1 MTEQP
6 AGDQPLAFVIED
18 DPKQA
23 AIFAQAL
30 QMAGYATEV
39 VSDGGQALERLL
51 TARPSLVVLDLQ
63 LPNASGETVLRQ
75 LRAEPTL
82 TGVRVLLATAQDR
95 RAEHLR
101 ALSDLIL
108 LKPVSFV
115 QLRDLA
121 LRLR

>member
-1 MTEQP
+1 MTEQA

-23 AIFAQAL
+23 AIFLQAL
-30 QMAGYATEV
+30 QMAGYATELV
-39 VSDGGQALERLL
+39 NDGGLALERLL
-51 TARPSLVVLDLQ
+51 AARPSLVVLDLQ
-63 LPNASGETVLRQ
+63 LPNASGETILRQ
-75 LRAEPTL
+75 LRAEPSL
-82 TGVRVLLATAQDR
+82 AAMRVLLATAQDR